1 MFAYSDFASS
11 VTRRLGSSISFT
23 FLNSRENLLCLW
35 RIRVFPQLYVKCGN
49 RDILKYLRYGSSLSL
64 LLSHQGYLLFVFLV
78 VSKISVFLGHFFSG
92 SQRLFHLFIF
102 VFWVFLLISCL
113 ILLGLLCILYILLH
127 FPFLNQH
134 EIFFIFLIKLKQKK
148 TNRKRCAL
156 QQSRWIALPYL
167 HLKESS
173 LTFVMEFFL
182 TKIVTFWLYF
192 HKKKSS
198 S

>member
-1 MFAYSDFASS
+1 MFAYSGFASS

-49 RDILKYLRYGSSLSL
+49 RHILKYLRYGSSLSL

-113 ILLGLLCILYILLH
+113 ILLGLLCILYVLLH

-148 TNRKRCAL
+148 TNKKRCAL
-156 QQSRWIALPYL
+156 
-167 HLKESS
+167 
-173 LTFVMEFFL
+173 
-182 TKIVTFWLYF
+182 
-192 HKKKSS
+192 
-198 S
+198 